1 MEGMLELSSATPT
14 EPLTAC
20 SLEATSAKA
29 LASETAQTLDDK
41 WESSRAMGSEAL
53 ELELWER
60 G

>member
-1 MEGMLELSSATPT
+1 MEGMSEFSSATPT
-14 EPLTAC
+14 EPRTAC

-41 WESSRAMGSEAL
+41 WESSMAMGSEAL